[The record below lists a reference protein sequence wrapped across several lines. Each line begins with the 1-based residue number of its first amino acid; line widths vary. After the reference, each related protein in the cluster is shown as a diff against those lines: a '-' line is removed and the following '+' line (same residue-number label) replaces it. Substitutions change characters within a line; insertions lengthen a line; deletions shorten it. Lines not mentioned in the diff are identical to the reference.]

1 MIELPVTLTS
11 TGGAVSFASPVP
23 LGYTK
28 NKGVYRLLVTAEGE
42 WEGLTIRCFWH
53 LPGGAE
59 PASSLVQDGAVDV
72 PASVTAHPG
81 NGCITFEGSDG
92 VKTVTSADLRYRVG
106 SNSGTE
112 DGTMPEP
119 GTPAWEQLVSET
131 AVAVEAVQKQI
142 GNLDDLTTKA
152 KETLVAAINEAAR
165 TGSGVAGSITMRT
178 DGGYI
183 QYSTDNGSTWEN
195 LISLAELKGEPGQN
209 GADGDPGA
217 DGYSPTASVEQ
228 STDGVKITITDK
240 SGTTE
245 AQVLNGKDGR
255 DGTDGAPGRD
265 GVDGQPGKDGTDGI
279 TPHIGD
285 NGNWYLGET
294 DTGKPS
300 RGEQGKKGDTGA
312 QGAKGDKGEPGAKGD
327 TGPAGVPGKDGAKG
341 DPGAPGKDGHS
352 PVVTATKSG
361 KTTTISVDG
370 AAIATV
376 EDGADGKPG
385 AAGYDGITPTIGDN
399 GNWFLGATD
408 TGKPSRGATGAQG
421 PAGTDGKSAYQYAVD
436 GGYTGTE
443 AEFAEKLAN
452 ECIDQTARDYAATA
466 NARIDLFTSLEAGST
481 TGDAELHDIRIGFD
495 GKSYDSAGSAVRGQ
509 AEALKNSLDFMSEE
523 EGETTTTTVR
533 NPAVTNLLDGVNLTN
548 NMIVNNSGV
557 ETASTNYSLTDY
569 IPITYHHCLTY
580 LRSTK
585 NGYNAIGMVA
595 FYDGNKNFI
604 KRLSEY
610 NGDVYTAR
618 VEYPQMASTNNAG
631 YVRFCIGKNA
641 DRSSLIVTDGETP
654 EKSLSNYNNYYITI
668 TEFEPTGRSVT
679 KLKDGVVTPEKT
691 SFLHKSRNVL
701 DDSNL
706 KFGFIESDGSI
717 SDSKFYKYTDKCA
730 VTAGSTL
737 RFRAGDTYQGVRK
750 IAFYNGETLLN
761 VLSYGG
767 YANYV
772 RSCTVPATATHA
784 VFCIGRAM
792 DKKMV
797 IEGDS
802 YPDDM
807 QEYGVFKLDSQQLP
821 TPVDYIH
828 AKGIGINNGIPGGW
842 CETQASDA
850 DLSLA
855 STLDYT
861 DYISGIDAIAS
872 AHSDYVTVTSP
883 GNDATNTYPIKYY
896 TLVPPG
902 DRNYMRKPIP
912 TVIVIGGIHG
922 GESAG
927 AYAVRTLFV
936 DLCENYLKDERLNY
950 LHNNVRFVIFPVANP
965 YGFGGTYKNG
975 NGVNLNRNFGYGW
988 DDASYESSDKLYGG
1002 ASAFSEAE
1010 TQYIKSVID
1019 NNQNVLCVLDIHSN
1033 NDAALNRQWK
1043 YVNWLSMCTDIQ
1055 SDALENA
1062 ALNQIRGLTMRLYE
1076 IGKITEEDGVCGYT
1090 SHTSGQGMCKS
1101 YAASKGIWA
1110 LTAEGCVQ
1118 LPSDTASYSK
1128 DVQRINAEMVENVVI
1143 NILRCASYE
1152 SGR

>member
-53 LPGGAE
+53 LPGVAD

-165 TGSGVAGSITMRT
+165 TGSGGAGSITMRT

-183 QYSTDNGSTWEN
+183 QYSTDDGSTWEN
-195 LISLAELKGEPGQN
+195 LIALAELKGEPGQN
-209 GADGDPGA
+209 GADGAPGA

-228 STDGVKITITDK
+228 STDGAKITITDK

-245 AQVLNGKDGR
+245 AVVKNGKDGANGRDGADGQPGR

-265 GVDGQPGKDGTDGI
+265 GVDGQPGKDG
-279 TPHIGD
+279 
-285 NGNWYLGET
+285 
-294 DTGKPS
+294 K
-300 RGEQGKKGDTGA
+300 
-312 QGAKGDKGEPGAKGD
+312 
-327 TGPAGVPGKDGAKG
+327 
-341 DPGAPGKDGHS
+341 
-352 PVVTATKSG
+352 
-361 KTTTISVDG
+361 
-370 AAIATV
+370 
-376 EDGADGKPG
+376 
-385 AAGYDGITPTIGDN
+385 DGITPTIGDN
-399 GNWFLGATD
+399 GNWYLGDTD
-408 TGKPSRGATGAQG
+408 TGKPSRGETGPQGPQGEQGPTGATGPQGPKGDTGATGA
-421 PAGTDGKSAYQYAVD
+421 DGKSAYQYAQD

-443 AEFAEKLAN
+443 EEFAEKLAN
-452 ECIDQTARDYAATA
+452 ECIDQTARDYAAAA
-466 NARIDLFTSLEAGST
+466 NARIDLFTSLDAGST
-481 TGDAELHDIRIGFD
+481 TGDAELQDIRIGFD

-509 AEALKNSLDFMSEE
+509 SEALKNSLDFMSEE

-548 NMIVNNSGV
+548 NMLVNNSGV

-569 IPITYHHCLTY
+569 IPIKYNHYLTY
-580 LRSTK
+580 LRSTT
-585 NGYNAIGMVA
+585 NGYDAIGMVA

-604 KRLSEY
+604 KRISEY

-618 VEYPQMASTNNAG
+618 VAYSQMASSNNAG

-641 DRSSLIVTDGETP
+641 DRPRLIVTDGDTR
-654 EKSLSNYNNYYITI
+654 EKSISDYNNYYITI
-668 TEFEPTGRSVT
+668 TEFKPTGRSVT

-821 TPVDYIH
+821 TPADYIH

-1128 DVQRINAEMVENVVI
+1128 DVQRINAEMVENLVI

>member
-1 MIELPVTLTS
+1 MTTHTIAIARHTAQVVGLMGVL
-11 TGGAVSFASPVP
+11 V
-23 LGYTK
+23 LGTWDSYGTEQ
-28 NKGVYRLLVTAEGE
+28 LLLRHGPE
-42 WEGLTIRCFWH
+42 WEGLAIDATFHNVPNDEGVTVLADTDGLVTVPPEACMRASKYATITFRGVQDGVQRISCN
-53 LPGGAE
+53 LPYMVLDHAQVPGANSTATPSE
-59 PASSLVQDGAVDV
+59 NAQALAQMQDLRDGAVD
-72 PASVTAHPG
+72 
-81 NGCITFEGSDG
+81 
-92 VKTVTSADLRYRVG
+92 
-106 SNSGTE
+106 
-112 DGTMPEP
+112 
-119 GTPAWEQLVSET
+119 
-131 AVAVEAVQKQI
+131 
-142 GNLDDLTTKA
+142 A
-152 KETLVAAINEAAR
+152 KNQAEAAR
-165 TGSGVAGSITMRT
+165 DGAANSATAAASSAVAAAGSAAQAEAQKTAAAKSAS
-178 DGGYI
+178 DAQGYM
-183 QYSTDNGSTWEN
+183 Q
-195 LISLAELKGEPGQN
+195 
-209 GADGDPGA
+209 
-217 DGYSPTASVEQ
+217 TASGAATAAKTSEDAAAKSAADAD
-228 STDGVKITITDK
+228 STANSINNSMMQIAANKEAVRQLKEDLADK
-240 SGTTE
+240 VPKKDYAPETKTE
-245 AQVLNGKDGR
+245 SMTQPVGKDENGKLWTTPGSVFAVSSVNGKTGAVVLTADDVHAMRDDTVIPTVPKKVSAFENDAGYLTAHQDISGKLDADKLPEAINTALAQAKASGEF
-255 DGTDGAPGRD
+255 DGTDGAD
-265 GVDGQPGKDGTDGI
+265 GGYYSPSITQPDENTMRVAF
-279 TPHIGD
+279 TPSD
-285 NGNWYLGET
+285 SSMPEAVSMEVTL
-294 DTGKPS
+294 
-300 RGEQGKKGDTGA
+300 
-312 QGAKGDKGEPGAKGD
+312 
-327 TGPAGVPGKDGAKG
+327 PAGA
-341 DPGAPGKDGHS
+341 
-352 PVVTATKSG
+352 
-361 KTTTISVDG
+361 
-370 AAIATV
+370 
-376 EDGADGKPG
+376 
-385 AAGYDGITPTIGDN
+385 
-399 GNWFLGATD
+399 
-408 TGKPSRGATGAQG
+408 
-421 PAGTDGKSAYQYAVD
+421 DGKSAYQYAVEA
-436 GGYTGTE
+436 GYTGTE
-443 AEFAEKLAN
+443 AEFAAKLAN
-452 ECIDQTARDYAATA
+452 ECIDQTARDYAAAA

-481 TGDAELHDIRIGFD
+481 TGDAELQDIRIGFD

-548 NMIVNNSGV
+548 NMSVNTSGV

-569 IPITYHHCLTY
+569 IPIKYNHYLTY
-580 LRSTK
+580 LRSTR
-585 NGYNAIGMVA
+585 NGYDAIGMVA

-618 VEYPQMASTNNAG
+618 VAYQQIASTNNAG

-641 DRSSLIVTDGETP
+641 DRPSLIVTDGDTR
-654 EKSLSNYNNYYITI
+654 EKSISDYNNYYITI
-668 TEFEPTGRSVT
+668 TEFTPTGRSVT

-691 SFLHKSRNVL
+691 SFLRKSRNVL

-706 KFGFIESDGSI
+706 KFGFVESDGSI

-730 VTAGSTL
+730 VIAGSTL

-750 IAFYNGETLLN
+750 IAFYNNETLLN

-767 YANYV
+767 YSNYV

-797 IEGDS
+797 IDGDS
-802 YPDDM
+802 YPDEM
-807 QEYGVFKLDSQQLP
+807 QEYGVYKLDSQQLP
-821 TPVDYIH
+821 TPADYIR

-842 CETQASDA
+842 CKTQASVA

-855 STLDYT
+855 STLNYT
-861 DYISGIDAIAS
+861 DYISEIDAIAS
-872 AHSDYVTVTSP
+872 DHSDYVAVTSP
-883 GNDATNTYPIKYY
+883 GNDATNTYPVKYY

-950 LHNNVRFVIFPVANP
+950 LHNNVRFIIFPVANP

-975 NGVNLNRNFGYGW
+975 NGVNLNRNFSYGW

-1010 TQYIKSVID
+1010 AKYIKSVID

-1033 NDAALNRQWK
+1033 NDAALNSQWR

-1062 ALNQIRGLTMRLYE
+1062 ALNQIQGLTMRLYAM
-1076 IGKITEEDGVCGYT
+1076 GKITEEDGVCGYT

-1110 LTAEGCVQ
+1110 LTAEGCAQ

-1128 DVQRINAEMVENVVI
+1128 DVQRINAEMVENLVV
-1143 NILRCASYE
+1143 NILRCASA
-1152 SGR
+1152 RADDR